1 MPSAWRIKLDILIV
15 EDEAILAMVYLHS
28 LRTLGELDVECVY
41 SAEEALAAVERSL
54 PKLILLDIKLRGKR
68 DGIMLAEI
76 IRQNY
81 DVPIVFITAFSD
93 TDTLQ
98 RAWLTRPFRILGK
111 TGDSGELLRTVAEI
125 MRAGYGFSRKLG
137 EMHR

>member
-15 EDEAILAMVYLHS
+15 EDEVILAMVYVHS
-28 LRTLGELDVECVY
+28 LRKLGDLDVECVC
-41 SAEEALAAVERSL
+41 SAEAALAAVERSL
-54 PKLILLDIKLRGKR
+54 PKLILLDIKLRGEC

-76 IRQNY
+76 IRQSY

-93 TDTLQ
+93 ADTLQ

-111 TGDSGELLRTVAEI
+111 TGDNGELVRTVAEI
-125 MRAGYGFSRKLG
+125 MSAGYGFSRKLG